1 MKNHTRAAFRPETTC
16 SDLKRRLPPYHH
28 RESSRRRTGSSTDHL
43 VERWPGNGVGTVVE
57 KASFVE
63 FDEGTAWT
71 RTTLKQRGDTFYGVG
86 IDPGTKRVSVSVE
99 LHRMGHRV
107 SIRRMEERP
116 RQGRWPSLARP
127 RPA

>member
-1 MKNHTRAAFRPETTC
+1 M
-16 SDLKRRLPPYHH
+16 
-28 RESSRRRTGSSTDHL
+28 
-43 VERWPGNGVGTVVE
+43 E

-71 RTTLKQRGDTFYGVG
+71 RTTLKRRGDTFYGVG

-107 SIRRMEERP
+107 DGPSSLQKEDGGEASPGTMAIPGEAKAGLDHAARMT
-116 RQGRWPSLARP
+116 
-127 RPA
+127 RPAPDTASGSGKRPSRMIG